1 MPLWRLLEYV
11 RTTFPAEGQR
21 QRDTD
26 CDLFTVSL
34 GTRDFDDGL
43 VTDVTFDCFEAVL
56 LVFLGGEAALS
67 TTFGV
72 FVDG

>member
-21 QRDTD
+21 QRDTG

-34 GTRDFDDGL
+34 GTCDFDDGL
-43 VTDVTFDCFEAVL
+43 VTDVTFDCFVAGL
-56 LVFLGGEAALS
+56 FVFLGGEAAL
-67 TTFGV
+67 TATFGA

>member
-21 QRDTD
+21 QRDTG
-26 CDLFTVSL
+26 CDLFTLSL
-34 GTRDFDDGL
+34 GTCDFDDGL
-43 VTDVTFDCFEAVL
+43 VTAVTFDCFEAVL
-56 LVFLGGEAALS
+56 FVFGDGEEAL
-67 TTFGV
+67 TATFGA